1 MLICCR
7 MSSPILLP
15 SVLVRSPICSEQLKV
30 GHSRA
35 AVENPGNVY
44 LEFSFG
50 GPLGSGM
57 VLSQLTSGRSF
68 TDVACRLGRL

>member
-1 MLICCR
+1 M
-7 MSSPILLP
+7 
-15 SVLVRSPICSEQLKV
+15 V
-30 GHSRA
+30 
-35 AVENPGNVY
+35 NPGNVD
-44 LEFSFG
+44 LEFFFG